1 MIEFLSQSD
10 FLVSPN
16 PLDKFRTKCIVPEM
30 ITLKFQI
37 YCTRK
42 KKLTS
47 SITQRNVVIHWIVWK
62 VNGTKT
68 SNKEMNYWNWTGET
82 NAKWCFLCSSLWD
95 RFTWPQPWHTVQKL
109 ISLFHHLKR
118 TWRVH
123 FTHWD
128 CQDETQATGVMVFRY
143 FTILF
148 TVFHATIAFH
158 AFLI

>member
-1 MIEFLSQSD
+1 MHCSRNDSTQ
-10 FLVSPN
+10 VSN
-16 PLDKFRTKCIVPEM
+16 LLQKE
-30 ITLKFQI
+30 
-37 YCTRK
+37 K
-42 KKLTS
+42 KITS
-47 SITQRNVVIHWIVWK
+47 STTQRNVVIHWIVWK

-128 CQDETQATGVMVFRY
+128 CLDETQATGVMVFRY

-148 TVFHATIAFH
+148 TVFHATLAFH